1 MEEEDPSYGNFVC
14 GKGGVIDTWLGL
26 GASGFR
32 LDVAD
37 ELPDDFIEKIRAA
50 VKAHGE
56 DKLLIGEVWE
66 DATTKE
72 AFDHRRTYLRGH
84 GLDATMNYPFR
95 NAAVAFARGEDAS
108 AVGEQIMSI
117 CENYPKPTL
126 DCAMN
131 FLSTHDTERGITAIA
146 GEPANGR
153 DRYWQS
159 KRMIPGDRI
168 DDALRRVLL
177 AYAMLYTLPGVPCV
191 YYGDEIGMQG
201 YRDPF
206 NRAYFDWNST
216 ERRLRVPLTNLAR
229 LRRSCDAFDG
239 GSMELVEASAD
250 VLHYRR
256 VGKEQS
262 AEIILNNGP
271 HLIVR
276 TAFGKQ
282 TEVNPG
288 GFTILVED
296 NQPQHVGYFKYY

>member
-1 MEEEDPSYGNFVC
+1 
-14 GKGGVIDTWLGL
+14 
-26 GASGFR
+26 
-32 LDVAD
+32 
-37 ELPDDFIEKIRAA
+37 
-50 VKAHGE
+50 
-56 DKLLIGEVWE
+56 
-66 DATTKE
+66 
-72 AFDHRRTYLRGH
+72 
-84 GLDATMNYPFR
+84 
-95 NAAVAFARGEDAS
+95 
-108 AVGEQIMSI
+108 
-117 CENYPKPTL
+117 
-126 DCAMN
+126 
-131 FLSTHDTERGITAIA
+131 
-146 GEPANGR
+146 
-153 DRYWQS
+153 
-159 KRMIPGDRI
+159 
-168 DDALRRVLL
+168 
-177 AYAMLYTLPGVPCV
+177 
-191 YYGDEIGMQG
+191 MQG

-256 VGKEQS
+256 VGKEQT

>member
-1 MEEEDPSYGNFVC
+1 
-14 GKGGVIDTWLGL
+14 
-26 GASGFR
+26 
-32 LDVAD
+32 
-37 ELPDDFIEKIRAA
+37 
-50 VKAHGE
+50 
-56 DKLLIGEVWE
+56 
-66 DATTKE
+66 
-72 AFDHRRTYLRGH
+72 
-84 GLDATMNYPFR
+84 
-95 NAAVAFARGEDAS
+95 
-108 AVGEQIMSI
+108 
-117 CENYPKPTL
+117 
-126 DCAMN
+126 MN

-191 YYGDEIGMQG
+191 YYGDEIAMQG

-206 NRAYFDWNST
+206 NRAFFDWNST

-256 VGKEQS
+256 VGKEQT